1 MKPDAGRWIYWT
13 KVLLTLGLGSTTR
26 RYLRLIDTSPHVWFH
41 FLEEIAMR
49 PLESPTQRVAFR
61 RPVRVAASLAMGVAL
76 LTAAEPAIA
85 QETRAETI
93 REQQASKQQVL
104 AQPIQNRT
112 EIIIDR
118 LDEWGFFTGQPR
130 GVYPWL
136 GSVFPG
142 GGIAAGAGAR
152 KPFGDDGA
160 VNMFGGYSLNG
171 FWRGEA
177 TLELPTFAQN
187 RARVT
192 MSGRYV
198 DAPDVKHYGI
208 GNDTQKDE
216 RTYFGYTPAGG
227 GARLDLEARK
237 YFSLGG
243 GVNYLHIDTSS
254 GKTGPS
260 IEQGFSSAD
269 TPGLEFDRFSYINST
284 ARAAFDWRRPAGY
297 AGSGGLYRVQ
307 FDDYRERDHNGYSFQ
322 SLEAEVRQ
330 LIPLLRANWVLALR
344 GLATVT
350 DTDATSAVPYFLLP
364 SLGGGSTLRGYP
376 DFRFRDRH
384 RLVMNAE
391 VRWTPARFLDMA
403 VFYDTGKVASRRE
416 DLDFD
421 NLQDSFGI
429 GMRIVGPKGYAFRAE
444 VAHSREHSA
453 RLLVGAGGT
462 F

>member
-1 MKPDAGRWIYWT
+1 LIGLDVALAQAAISDSGSAFVTFGLQIAFFGSMSILLGTYIARRRTVDYRPRGR
-13 KVLLTLGLGSTTR
+13 V
-26 RYLRLIDTSPHVWFH
+26 H
-41 FLEEIAMR
+41 A
-49 PLESPTQRVAFR
+49 
-61 RPVRVAASLAMGVAL
+61 AASLAIAAVL
-76 LTAAEPAIA
+76 LIPPESAIA

-93 REQQASKQQVL
+93 REQQANKQRVV
-104 AQPIQNRT
+104 APPVWNRA
-112 EIIIDR
+112 EVIIDR
-118 LDEWGFFTGQPR
+118 LEDWGFFTSQPR

-142 GGIAAGAGAR
+142 GGLAAGAGAR

-160 VNMFGGYSLNG
+160 VNVLGGYSLDR
-171 FWRGEA
+171 FWRAEA
-177 TLELPTFAQN
+177 NVELPTFAHS

-192 MSGRYV
+192 VSGRYL
-198 DAPDVKHYGI
+198 DAPDVRYHGV

-216 RTYFGYTPAGG
+216 ETHFGYTPAGG
-227 GARLDLEARK
+227 GARLDFEASR
-237 YFSLGG
+237 YLSLGG
-243 GVNYLHIDTSS
+243 GVNYLHIDTS
-254 GKTGPS
+254 TGRTGLS
-260 IEQGFSSAD
+260 IVQRFSPAD

-297 AGSGGLYRVQ
+297 SGLGGLYRVQ
-307 FDDYRERDHNGYSFQ
+307 FDDYQERDHDGYSFRA
-322 SLEAEVRQ
+322 LEAEVRQ
-330 LIPLLRANWVLALR
+330 LIPLLRANWVLALS

-350 DTDATSAVPYFLLP
+350 DIDDAATVPYFLLP

-384 RLVMNAE
+384 RFLMNAE

-403 VFYDTGKVASRRE
+403 VFYDTGKVASRRK

-421 NLQDSFGI
+421 DLQDSYGI
-429 GMRIVGPKGYAFRAE
+429 GMRIVGPKGYAFRVE

-453 RLLVGAGGT
+453 RLLFGAGGT